1 MKHNLISS
9 PTPTDFHISTSNNNI
24 MDMGMDVH
32 NSSELSVFFLLSST
46 LYKEPYRAIVREL
59 VSNAIDASKRIGAN
73 EPVILHVPKT
83 LNDINNEFY
92 VQDFGIGMSL
102 EQVINIYGNYFA
114 SSKQNDSN
122 SIGGFG
128 LGGKTPFIYVK
139 DSPDGFKLETTSSED
154 GVRRTFMFY
163 MVKNEHNGLKP
174 VYRYLEH
181 LDVENSPIK
190 GSKISFK
197 LHDIEDITNFTN
209 AIDDVLLSLYPIK
222 YTGVF
227 EEENVFDSCVHKWM
241 KNYIGKDLTL
251 AKSKEIYTNLSYDK
265 LKMLNDSFCYF
276 DYHLKLRTI
285 SASYSL
291 PVRIENISL
300 ILGNIFYQYPLDSQN
315 NSEINK
321 RIQELDVM
329 YRHISQLDKDYQ
341 IEIGLPIF
349 QSDDNGN
356 ITLSLSR
363 ESIQKTEH
371 NDKIIIE
378 SINQYLDDK
387 IVKTKEHLISLLEE
401 TAKNIQSKY
410 HKDDLYHDNGL
421 YGVYEDLINFLN
433 INQYYKT
440 LPQLVL
446 EDLFAIKKQYENM
459 MGELTKCYIADFDSY
474 SFTKKNFEEFLKS
487 IKRNTRFNIE
497 LRNALLSTNESYY
510 NFIKKHEFKI
520 VFLID
525 SVSKIKTRKQKDIV
539 FDNFLKPYFDYYD
552 KYHYCAFYIVMSSE
566 QFDIVN
572 KFGTQFEEVID
583 LNPSIQPLIE
593 EWKPSKSKSVQNNQS
608 NKDSKDTI
616 KSKLLQNE
624 SNGFYMINFEDGFKR
639 NIEQAKEELQQDLFS
654 KHLNLKIAIDPILLP
669 KTIKLNINHRL
680 DNQTFIKNIQL
691 LIKIGALRLNDKN
704 ILINES
710 FLSKTNDFIGKL
722 LKYCKNNRQN
732 QFFLYTPTTVFRPI
746 SNIIQFNF
754 IDDEQFEYLDNVDI
768 FQYINNEIN
777 ERLDDIATQIESQI
791 NFKDFFF
798 TAVAKRLFRHSDNW
812 ILKKVF
818 SPFYQLISSNED
830 ILKDILLNKMTDFSE
845 QLLNQYFDDEHQIM
859 KYVIF
864 SDELDGFV
872 VHLKYHF
879 KHIGLNKPVKTFN
892 DFFDKHGSEIMNQ
905 IDYRFPRNE
914 INKTGFKYSKEIYV
928 DYIKPIL
935 DSFEEK

>member
-114 SSKQNDSN
+114 SNKQNDSN

-139 DSPDGFKLETTSSED
+139 DSPDGFKLETTSPED

-190 GSKISFK
+190 GSKVSFK

-209 AIDDVLLSLYPIK
+209 AIDDVLLSLYPIQ

-241 KNYIGKDLTL
+241 KNYIGEDLTL

-276 DYHLKLRTI
+276 DYHLKFRTI
-285 SASYSL
+285 NVGFILQDY
-291 PVRIENISL
+291 IENVSL
-300 ILGNIFYQYPLDSQN
+300 ILGNIFYQYPLDDN
-315 NSEINK
+315 NEINK
-321 RIQELDVM
+321 RMQELGLIH
-329 YRHISQLDKDYQ
+329 YYISQLDKTYQ
-341 IEIGLPIF
+341 REVGLPIF
-349 QSDDNGN
+349 QSDNNGD

-371 NDKIIIE
+371 NDKIIIK

-387 IVKTKEHLISLLEE
+387 IAKTKEFLINMLENR
-401 TAKNIQSKY
+401 AKTIQSNY
-410 HKDDLYHDNGL
+410 HKDNLYHDNGL
-421 YGVYEDLINFLN
+421 YGAYEELINFLN
-433 INQYYKT
+433 INQCYKT
-440 LPQLVL
+440 IPQLVL

-459 MGELTKCYIADFDSY
+459 IKGLCNCFIAEKHNH
-474 SFTKKNFEEFLKS
+474 SFEKQSFEKILKDV
-487 IKRNTRFNIE
+487 KRDKDLFRYGVFRNDNTVN
-497 LRNALLSTNESYY
+497 
-510 NFIKKHEFKI
+510 KHDHKL

-539 FDNFLKPYFDYYD
+539 FENFLNEHINKKIYSC
-552 KYHYCAFYIVMSSE
+552 HIVMSSE

-572 KFGTQFEEVID
+572 KFGTQFKKIID

-593 EWKPSKSKSVQNNQS
+593 EWKPSKSKSVQNNQY

-639 NIEQAKEELQQDLFS
+639 NIEQAKLQHDLLP
-654 KHLNLKIAIDPILLP
+654 KHLNLDIVINPITLP
-669 KTIKLNINHRL
+669 KTIKLDINHRL
-680 DNQTFIKNIQL
+680 VNPTFIKNIQF
-691 LIKIGALRLNDKN
+691 LIKIGVLRLNDKN

-710 FLSKTNDFIGKL
+710 FLSRTNYFIENV
-722 LKYCKNNRQN
+722 LKYSKRNKKDNLFN
-732 QFFLYTPTTVFRPI
+732 HIPSTVFKPI
-746 SNIIQFNF
+746 SNIIQFDF
-754 IDDEQFEYLDNVDI
+754 IDNNQFADLDKIDI
-768 FQYINNEIN
+768 FQYINDEIN
-777 ERLDDIATQIESQI
+777 ARLDDVYKQLEKQID
-791 NFKDFFF
+791 FKDFFF
-798 TAVAKRLFRHSDNW
+798 TSVAKRMFSNYYFDLRN
-812 ILKKVF
+812 IF
-818 SPFYQLISSNED
+818 SPFDQLITRDEK
-830 ILKDILLNKMTDFSE
+830 ILKDILLNKMADVSE
-845 QLLNQYFDDEHQIM
+845 EVLNQYFNDEQPIM
-859 KYVIF
+859 KYMMF

-872 VHLKYHF
+872 DYLKYHF
-879 KHIGLNKPVKTFN
+879 KHMGLSKQIKTFN
-892 DFFDKHGSEIMNQ
+892 DFFEKHGLNIMNK
-905 IDYRFPRNE
+905 IIFRFPHDKT
-914 INKTGFKYSKEIYV
+914 NKAGFKYSKELYLDYV
-928 DYIKPIL
+928 KPIL
-935 DSFEEK
+935 TSFDES

>member
-1 MKHNLISS
+1 
-9 PTPTDFHISTSNNNI
+9 
-24 MDMGMDVH
+24 MGMDVH

-59 VSNAIDASKRIGAN
+59 VSNAIDASKQIGTN
-73 EPVILHVPKT
+73 EPVVLHVPKT

-139 DSPDGFKLETTSSED
+139 DSPDGFKLETTSPED

-181 LDVENSPIK
+181 LDVENSQIK

-197 LHDIEDITNFTN
+197 LHDIDDITNFTN

-227 EEENVFDSCVHKWM
+227 EEENVFGSSVHKWM
-241 KNYIGKDLTL
+241 KKYLNQNLTL
-251 AKSKEIYTNLSYDK
+251 DQSKDIYTNLSYDK
-265 LKMLNDSFCYF
+265 MKMLNDSFCYF
-276 DYHLKLRTI
+276 DYHLKFRTI
-285 SASYSL
+285 SATYSL
-291 PVRIENISL
+291 PVRIEHISV

-329 YRHISQLDKDYQ
+329 YRHISQLDKNYQ

-371 NDKIIIE
+371 NDKIIIK

-387 IVKTKEHLISLLEE
+387 IAKTKEFLINMLENR
-401 TAKNIQSKY
+401 AKTIQSNY
-410 HKDDLYHDNGL
+410 HKDNLHHDNGL
-421 YGVYEDLINFLN
+421 YGAYEELINFLN
-433 INQYYKT
+433 INQCYKT
-440 LPQLVL
+440 IPQLVL

-459 MGELTKCYIADFDSY
+459 MKVLYNCFIAEKY
-474 SFTKKNFEEFLKS
+474 NHSFEKQSFEKILKDVKKAKLFHCGVF
-487 IKRNTRFNIE
+487 RNDNMVNNNINQYDHK
-497 LRNALLSTNESYY
+497 L
-510 NFIKKHEFKI
+510 

-539 FDNFLKPYFDYYD
+539 FENFLNEHINKEIYSC
-552 KYHYCAFYIVMSSE
+552 HIVMSSE

-572 KFGTQFEEVID
+572 KFGTKFKTIVD

-593 EWKPSKSKSVQNNQS
+593 EWKANKSKSVQNNQS
-608 NKDSKDTI
+608 KKNSKDTI
-616 KSKLLQNE
+616 KSKLLKNE
-624 SNGFYMINFEDGFKR
+624 SNGFYMVNFEDGFKR
-639 NIEQAKEELQQDLFS
+639 NIEQAKLQHDLLP
-654 KHLNLKIAIDPILLP
+654 KHLNLDIVINPITLP
-669 KTIKLNINHRL
+669 KIIKLDINHRL
-680 DNQTFIKNIQL
+680 VNPTFIKNIQF
-691 LIKIGALRLNDKN
+691 LIKIGALRLNNKN

-798 TAVAKRLFRHSDNW
+798 TTVAKRLFRHSDNW

-914 INKTGFKYSKEIYV
+914 INKTGFKYSKELYLDYV
-928 DYIKPIL
+928 KPIL
-935 DSFEEK
+935 ARFDES

>member
-1 MKHNLISS
+1 
-9 PTPTDFHISTSNNNI
+9 
-24 MDMGMDVH
+24 MGMDVH

-59 VSNAIDASKRIGAN
+59 VSNAIDASKQIGTN
-73 EPVILHVPKT
+73 EPVVLHVPKT

-139 DSPDGFKLETTSSED
+139 DSPDGFKLETTSPED

-209 AIDDVLLSLYPIK
+209 AIDDVLLSLYPIQ

-227 EEENVFDSCVHKWM
+227 EEENVFDLCVHKWM
-241 KNYIGKDLTL
+241 KKYLNQNLTL
-251 AKSKEIYTNLSYDK
+251 DQSKGIYTNLSYDK
-265 LKMLNDSFCYF
+265 MKMLNYSFCYF
-276 DYHLKLRTI
+276 DYHLKFRTI
-285 SASYSL
+285 SAAYSL

-363 ESIQKTEH
+363 DNIQKTEH
-371 NDKIIIE
+371 NDKIIID
-378 SINQYLDDK
+378 SVNQYLDDK
-387 IVKTKEHLISLLEE
+387 IAKTKEFLINMLENR
-401 TAKNIQSKY
+401 AKTIQSNY
-410 HKDDLYHDNGL
+410 HKDNLYHDNGL
-421 YGVYEDLINFLN
+421 YGAYEELINFLN
-433 INQYYKT
+433 INQCYKT
-440 LPQLVL
+440 IPQLVL

-459 MGELTKCYIADFDSY
+459 IKGLCNCFIAEKHNH
-474 SFTKKNFEEFLKS
+474 SFEKQSFEKILKDV
-487 IKRNTRFNIE
+487 KRDKDLFRYGVFRNDNTVN
-497 LRNALLSTNESYY
+497 
-510 NFIKKHEFKI
+510 KHDHKL

-539 FDNFLKPYFDYYD
+539 FENFLNEHINKKIYSC
-552 KYHYCAFYIVMSSE
+552 HIVMSSE

-572 KFGTQFEEVID
+572 KFGTQFKKIID

>member
-9 PTPTDFHISTSNNNI
+9 PTPTDFHISTSNNNV
-24 MDMGMDVH
+24 MDMGMDVD

-139 DSPDGFKLETTSSED
+139 DSLDGFKLETTSPED

-163 MVKNEHNGLKP
+163 MVKNEHGGLKP

-209 AIDDVLLSLYPIK
+209 AIDDVLLSLYPIQ

-241 KNYIGKDLTL
+241 KNYIGEDLTL

-276 DYHLKLRTI
+276 DYHLKFRTI
-285 SASYSL
+285 SAAYSL

-363 ESIQKTEH
+363 DNIQKTEH
-371 NDKIIIE
+371 NDKIIID
-378 SINQYLDDK
+378 SVNQYLADK
-387 IVKTKEHLISLLEE
+387 IAKTKEFLINMLENR
-401 TAKNIQSKY
+401 AKNIQSNY
-410 HKDDLYHDNGL
+410 HKDNLYHDNGL
-421 YGVYEDLINFLN
+421 YGAYEELINFLN
-433 INQYYKT
+433 INQCYKT
-440 LPQLVL
+440 IPQLVL

-459 MGELTKCYIADFDSY
+459 IKGLCNCFIAEKHNH
-474 SFTKKNFEEFLKS
+474 SFEKQSFEKILKDV
-487 IKRNTRFNIE
+487 KRDKDLFRYGVFRNDNTVN
-497 LRNALLSTNESYY
+497 
-510 NFIKKHEFKI
+510 KHDHKL

-539 FDNFLKPYFDYYD
+539 FENFLNEHINKAIYSC
-552 KYHYCAFYIVMSSE
+552 HIVMSSE
-566 QFDIVN
+566 QYDIVN
-572 KFGTQFEEVID
+572 KFGTQFKKIID

-593 EWKPSKSKSVQNNQS
+593 KWKSSKSKSVQNNQS
-608 NKDSKDTI
+608 KKDSKESI

-624 SNGFYMINFEDGFKR
+624 SNGFYMINFEDGFQR
-639 NIEQAKEELQQDLFS
+639 NIEQAKLQHDLLP
-654 KHLNLKIAIDPILLP
+654 KHLNLDIVINPITLP
-669 KTIKLNINHRL
+669 KTIKLDINHRL
-680 DNQTFIKNIQL
+680 VNPTFIKNIQF
-691 LIKIGALRLNDKN
+691 LIKIGALRLNNKN

-710 FLSKTNDFIGKL
+710 FLSKTNYFIENILNYSKRN
-722 LKYCKNNRQN
+722 KQNNLFN
-732 QFFLYTPTTVFRPI
+732 HIPSTVFKPI
-746 SNIIQFNF
+746 SNIIQFDF
-754 IDDEQFEYLDNVDI
+754 IDNNQFADLDKIDI
-768 FQYINNEIN
+768 FQYINDEIN
-777 ERLDDIATQIESQI
+777 ARLDDVYKQLEKQID
-791 NFKDFFF
+791 FKDFFF
-798 TAVAKRLFRHSDNW
+798 TSVAKRMFSNYYFDLRN
-812 ILKKVF
+812 IF
-818 SPFYQLISSNED
+818 SPFDQLITKDEK
-830 ILKDILLNKMTDFSE
+830 ILKDILLNKMADVSE
-845 QLLNQYFDDEHQIM
+845 EVLNQYFNDEQPIM
-859 KYVIF
+859 KYMMF

-872 VHLKYHF
+872 DYLKYHF
-879 KHIGLNKPVKTFN
+879 KHMGLSKQIKTFN
-892 DFFDKHGSEIMNQ
+892 DFFEKHGLNIMNK
-905 IDYRFPRNE
+905 IIFRFPHDKT
-914 INKTGFKYSKEIYV
+914 NKAGFKYSKELYS

-935 DSFEEK
+935 TSFDES